1 MSGLEPPTSLDWLP
15 AYSNQLNYTAPF
27 LVFYVATLVAILIV
41 YPTIPAAPGCPWSPH
56 FHVPTQY
63 TLALWYRH
71 FPSFLDAVCYGGVC
85 VKLSKSVEGGGFGP
99 PAAFSFLIVGRADSN
114 RRSSKASGTTA
125 ERRCARLLTIPLI
138 PIRLHHLPAFCPMSR
153 APHGGR

>member
-1 MSGLEPPTSLDWLP
+1 MMYSLVVNFSFIMSFSMIFKNSFIIVCFKRLIIAAVSGLEPPTSLDWLP

-27 LVFYVATLVAILIV
+27 LVFYIATLVAILIV

-71 FPSFLDAVCYGGVC
+71 FLSFLDAVRYGGVC
-85 VKLSKSVEGGGFGP
+85 VKLSKTSPF
-99 PAAFSFLIVGRADSN
+99 
-114 RRSSKASGTTA
+114 T
-125 ERRCARLLTIPLI
+125 
-138 PIRLHHLPAFCPMSR
+138 
-153 APHGGR
+153 